1 MRPIDTD
8 GVSWSVTIMSHAKMA
23 ELIETLFGCGLG
35 WPEET
40 VSGGVQIPTCEVA
53 MVRAEKWPTQDM
65 PGHVQQ
71 SIYSK

>member
-8 GVSWSVTIMSHAKMA
+8 GVAWSVTIVSRAKMA

-40 VSGGVQIPTCEVA
+40 VRWGSISPSPFIKFKH
-53 MVRAEKWPTQDM
+53 VR
-65 PGHVQQ
+65 
-71 SIYSK
+71 